1 MRRKE
6 WEKEK
11 PLKEQVKG
19 EICGDLEYW
28 PCILTMER

>member
-19 EICGDLEYW
+19 RAWRGLRDHSV
-28 PCILTMER
+28 LTE